1 MPPDEGDVARPLA
14 RRDVNFE
21 LGERRWPVKTA
32 PRARRRRERRIC
44 RTSDAMRLFIRHHEA
59 SLTANSRP
67 SLRVRAR
74 RGSGAMAFVTRAP
87 RKTGEIRVTTGE
99 VRAVPHPGLVS
110 HRVRSRLGRALMCF
124 SDGRTSRPTPTDRRA
139 PALFPREDGRSWGV
153 HIPLRPRQEP
163 RVRTVLLHEQAHA
176 HRRQSKARR
185 SHARS
190 RRVRCR
196 GPRHPPDDVARARAQ
211 GVHMLRPE
219 IRARWGHESGPG
231 GVFVPGRVDANAAGD
246 EYAPG
251 TRRSGRRPPPRPRPG
266 PGYGT
271 SRDGVGARPGRE
283 SSPFPS
289 PSPSPAFER
298 ILHRAA
304 ARRRRRRR
312 SAAETANRRIAST
325 GGRGARRATRR
336 RRRFHHLRS
345 SFRRPA
351 RDGTPGRRE
360 TSSRERSASTRETR
374 RGAGRLAKPPRRGF
388 STRFFVERIRI
399 RIQAES
405 GRPAETRTHARARI
419 VRRAERVSV
428 ERENFGKGQGTW
440 DEAGSKR
447 SDETG
452 TTREDGGGVAGS
464 RRVRR
469 RARRVRIAS
478 EEGFWRDERRRVHR
492 RAEVRGGRS
501 RFAGTGSVRSD
512 DRREGCPRNARALR
526 HLRRAIS
533 NTGERVLA
541 AAGGTVV
548 RGGTKVLGTR
558 SRGWWVRARNTSRA
572 GS

>member
-1 MPPDEGDVARPLA
+1 MASQNRA
-14 RRDVNFE
+14 TRA
-21 LGERRWPVKTA
+21 KT
-32 PRARRRRERRIC
+32 
-44 RTSDAMRLFIRHHEA
+44 RTTNQGGRAMRQIIRHHEA

-87 RKTGEIRVTTGE
+87 RKTGEIRVATGE

-110 HRVRSRLGRALMCF
+110 HRVRSRLGRALMWF
-124 SDGRTSRPTPTDRRA
+124 SDWRTSRPTPTDRRA

-176 HRRQSKARR
+176 HRRQSEARR

-190 RRVRCR
+190 RRVRRR

-219 IRARWGHESGPG
+219 IRARRGHEPGPG

-283 SSPFPS
+283 SSPSPS
-289 PSPSPAFER
+289 PSPSTSPSPSSSPAFER

-304 ARRRRRRR
+304 ARRRRRRP
-312 SAAETANRRIAST
+312 SAAETASRRIAST
-325 GGRGARRATRR
+325 GRRGARRATRR

-345 SFRRPA
+345 SFRQPA

-360 TSSRERSASTRETR
+360 TSSRERSASTRKTR
-374 RGAGRLAKPPRRGF
+374 RVAGRLAKPPRRGF

-399 RIQAES
+399 RIRIRAES

-512 DRREGCPRNARALR
+512 DRREGYPRNARALR

-541 AAGGTVV
+541 AAGGAVV
-548 RGGTKVLGTR
+548 RGGTDVRGTDVRGTNVRGTKVLGTR